1 MTAAPLT
8 PWHPAHLNATWFGIG
23 SAPVSPGT
31 RGSAAA
37 LPFGWLMASWLGPIW
52 LFAAAA
58 VVFAVGWWAAEVY
71 AASNDA
77 EDPGEVVVD
86 EVAGQLV
93 ALAVVPLDPVYYAA
107 AFVLFRIADIWKPW
121 PVSLAERR
129 LGGGLGI
136 MADDML
142 AGGYAAIALLAAME
156 VLT

>member
-1 MTAAPLT
+1 MTASRLA
-8 PWHPAHLNATWFGIG
+8 PWHPAHLIATWFGIG
-23 SAPVSPGT
+23 RAPVAPGT
-31 RGSAAA
+31 WGSAAA

-58 VVFAVGWWAAEVY
+58 VVFVVGWWSADVY
-71 AASNDA
+71 AARFDA

-93 ALAVVPLDPVYYAA
+93 ALAVVPTDPVYYAA

-142 AGGYAAIALLAAME
+142 AGGYAAIALVAAME

>member
-1 MTAAPLT
+1 MTASRLPT
-8 PWHPAHLNATWFGIG
+8 WHPAHLIATWFGVGRLPLAPGTWG
-23 SAPVSPGT
+23 SAVT
-31 RGSAAA
+31 
-37 LPFGWLMASWLGPIW
+37 LPIGWLVALWLGPIW

-58 VVFAVGWWAAEVY
+58 VVFAVGWWAADVY
-71 AASNDA
+71 AHRNDV

-93 ALAVVPLDPVYYAA
+93 ALAVVPIDLAYYAA

-121 PVSLAERR
+121 PVSYAERR

-136 MADDML
+136 MADDIV
-142 AGGYAAIALLAAME
+142 AGSYAAIALLAARE

>member
-1 MTAAPLT
+1 M
-8 PWHPAHLNATWFGIG
+8 
-23 SAPVSPGT
+23 
-31 RGSAAA
+31 
-37 LPFGWLMASWLGPIW
+37 
-52 LFAAAA
+52 
-58 VVFAVGWWAAEVY
+58 FAVGWWAGGVY
-71 AASNDA
+71 ARGIGA

-93 ALAVVPLDPVYYAA
+93 ALAVVPPDLVYYAA
-107 AFVLFRIADIWKPW
+107 ALVLFRIADIWKPW

-142 AGGYAAIALLAAME
+142 AGGYAAIALVAARE

>member
-1 MTAAPLT
+1 MTASPLAR
-8 PWHPAHLNATWFGIG
+8 WHPAPLIATWVGVG
-23 SAPVSPGT
+23 RLPVAPGT
-31 RGSAAA
+31 WGSAAT
-37 LPFGWLMASWLGPIW
+37 LPLAWLVASWLGPIW

-58 VVFAVGWWAAEVY
+58 AVFAVGWWAGGIHAR
-71 AASNDA
+71 SIGA
-77 EDPGEVVVD
+77 EDPGEIVVD

-93 ALAVVPLDPVYYAA
+93 ALAVVPLDLVYYAA

-136 MADDML
+136 MADDVV
-142 AGGYAAIALLAAME
+142 AGAYAAIILLAARE